1 MSNFKKAIIALFILL
16 LGIPLALFGYTW
28 IKLNSI
34 HVDSKYDSTIEKV
47 DGITNI
53 LLTGIDAR
61 PGEQASRTDAM
72 MILTI
77 DKNNN
82 NIKLTSLARDT
93 YVEIPGRDKGKLNT
107 AYFWGKEEL
116 LFKTIEN
123 EFGIGID
130 KFVQVDFSSLMDII
144 DILGGVEVEIPHNL
158 VTQINNFALACYNNY
173 NNPNKGEFKAITTSG
188 KQLLNGYQ
196 ALGFASIRKEDSAI
210 KRDERQQEI
219 LVSLSDKLKN
229 LSASELPGL
238 MNTLLPYVKTN
249 LNVSEILNIST
260 TALGVLSKNSEVKQ
274 AEFPLVDYP
283 EFTKGGIYKN
293 AGWVWLYDLNSVVVL
308 QVFIYKDVN
317 MEDNIYLND
326 TSKVT
331 LNY

>member
-130 KFVQVDFSSLMDII
+130 KFVQVDNSLTRNNEGCGIGLTI
-144 DILGGVEVEIPHNL
+144 AKSFVELHKGVIKVTSEI
-158 VTQINNFALACYNNY
+158 
-173 NNPNKGEFKAITTSG
+173 NKGTKFIIELPRFELDKESDEFIELKA
-188 KQLLNGYQ
+188 N
-196 ALGFASIRKEDSAI
+196 
-210 KRDERQQEI
+210 
-219 LVSLSDKLKN
+219 KLKQ
-229 LSASELPGL
+229 
-238 MNTLLPYVKTN
+238 KT
-249 LNVSEILNIST
+249 EI
-260 TALGVLSKNSEVKQ
+260 
-274 AEFPLVDYP
+274 EFSD
-283 EFTKGGIYKN
+283 IY
-293 AGWVWLYDLNSVVVL
+293 
-308 QVFIYKDVN
+308 IY
-317 MEDNIYLND
+317 
-326 TSKVT
+326 S
-331 LNY
+331 

>member
-1 MSNFKKAIIALFILL
+1 
-16 LGIPLALFGYTW
+16 
-28 IKLNSI
+28 
-34 HVDSKYDSTIEKV
+34 
-47 DGITNI
+47 
-53 LLTGIDAR
+53 
-61 PGEQASRTDAM
+61 M

-173 NNPNKGEFKAITTSG
+173 NNPNKGEFKAIT
-188 KQLLNGYQ
+188 L
-196 ALGFASIRKEDSAI
+196 
-210 KRDERQQEI
+210 
-219 LVSLSDKLKN
+219 SL
-229 LSASELPGL
+229 
-238 MNTLLPYVKTN
+238 
-249 LNVSEILNIST
+249 IHI
-260 TALGVLSKNSEVKQ
+260 
-274 AEFPLVDYP
+274 
-283 EFTKGGIYKN
+283 
-293 AGWVWLYDLNSVVVL
+293 
-308 QVFIYKDVN
+308 
-317 MEDNIYLND
+317 
-326 TSKVT
+326 
-331 LNY
+331 